1 MTSIHVLIG
10 RYLDDLEVNPD
21 LPFYEAVVEK
31 KIIDG
36 FMSGLLRADEF
47 HYYCERF
54 SRLAQRDV
62 RRAA

>member
-31 KIIDG
+31 KIIDS
-36 FMSGLLRADEF
+36 FTTNLIKADEF
-47 HYYCERF
+47 SYYCERF
-54 SRLAQRDV
+54 RRLAQRDV

>member
-10 RYLDDLEVNPD
+10 RYLDDLENRPVQ
-21 LPFYEAVVEK
+21 FYEAVVEK